1 MSLPGPHAEV
11 TWDESDSPG
20 HRRDCSKPPASACPP
35 RPPRTQY
42 TRTHTCTL
50 SLPPPLPSF
59 QPTTLGKPSAPKPLR
74 QATPSHSL
82 SLGPLFAPNQMTEGR
97 QVSNVQDLEGDDNLR
112 IRTCLGLRSRSGGS
126 TEAVGPSPRPALPSS
141 GTSSRQTDRR
151 RGLRL
156 RLRFPGWKGEGQ
168 EAAARWAP
176 TWSHRPGQGPRSP
189 RRLSPFPAWGYLR
202 TAGQEPQRPPE
213 KWQLALGTP
222 WASAFSHAPGELVGR
237 THYCL
242 ACDGGRLPG
251 PGPGREV
258 SGRKRKERQDGQ

>member
-1 MSLPGPHAEV
+1 MNQTALGIGGIAQSHQHLPAHPA
-11 TWDESDSPG
+11 
-20 HRRDCSKPPASACPP
+20 PPAPNTLA
-35 RPPRTQY
+35 
-42 TRTHTCTL
+42 RTH
-50 SLPPPLPSF
+50 
-59 QPTTLGKPSAPKPLR
+59 AR
-74 QATPSHSL
+74 SL
-82 SLGPLFAPNQMTEGR
+82 SLRPSPPSNLLPSANQVPQNPCAKPPQVTLSASVPFPNQMTEGR